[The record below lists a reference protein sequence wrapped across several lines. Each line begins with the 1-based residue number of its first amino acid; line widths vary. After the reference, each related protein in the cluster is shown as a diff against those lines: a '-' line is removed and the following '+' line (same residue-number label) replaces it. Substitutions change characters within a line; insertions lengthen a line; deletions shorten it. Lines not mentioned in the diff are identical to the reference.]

1 MGKTRKRTTARKQAK
16 AAGRKKQE
24 KENAATLNEP
34 INSRE
39 RMIMAMAE
47 IGYVSL
53 CPFYDNNSNIL
64 LLIEIILIDKK
75 AFQV

>member
-1 MGKTRKRTTARKQAK
+1 
-16 AAGRKKQE
+16 
-24 KENAATLNEP
+24 
-34 INSRE
+34 
-39 RMIMAMAE
+39 MIMAMAE